1 MYLKA
6 QVFQDFGKVP
16 FYRYSTIEAIIKLKR
31 LCNCDRIL
39 PSAHR
44 RASHKHASH
53 RCASRGHLAGMHLA
67 GVHLAGM
74 RLAGTHLRP
83 GMHMLISSL
92 LLALLLVLLALLLV
106 LLALLLVL
114 LEPISFSYQL
124 RYQT

>member
-39 PSAHR
+39 PPAHR

-53 RCASRGHLAGMHLA
+53 RCASRGHLAGMHLAGVHLA

-106 LLALLLVL
+106 LL
-114 LEPISFSYQL
+114 EPISFSYQL